1 MPVVSSLRAAAAA
14 LLVPVALLVLL
25 VAVPTSASA
34 RLVAGDG
41 DAPVSDARDLAD
53 VLRASARATRIAAS
67 AATARPAGVWPL
79 LPRPDVVAHF
89 EPPAVRWG
97 AGHRGVDLGG
107 HVGQPVRAALGGT
120 VTFVGRIAGRGVV
133 VVDHG
138 RTRTTYQPVL
148 ATASS
153 GDRVTAG
160 DVIGRLSGAGSHCA
174 PRACLHWGLRRGE
187 TYLDPLTLVDAPR
200 PVRLLPW

>member
-1 MPVVSSLRAAAAA
+1 MPATSLFRAAAAA
-14 LLVPVALLVLL
+14 LLLPVVLLVLL
-25 VAVPTSASA
+25 VAAPGSASA
-34 RLVAGDG
+34 RFVADDG
-41 DAPVSDARDLAD
+41 DAAAPSELELAD
-53 VLRASARATRIAAS
+53 VLRASAAR
-67 AATARPAGVWPL
+67 TAESGRTAPSTGVWPL
-79 LPRPDVVAHF
+79 LPRPAVVAHF
-89 EPPAVRWG
+89 EPPTVRWG
-97 AGHRGVDLGG
+97 AGHRGVDLAG

-133 VVDHG
+133 VVGHG

-148 ATASS
+148 PTASP
-153 GDRVTAG
+153 GDHVSAG

-187 TYLDPLTLVDAPR
+187 AYLDPLTLVDAPR